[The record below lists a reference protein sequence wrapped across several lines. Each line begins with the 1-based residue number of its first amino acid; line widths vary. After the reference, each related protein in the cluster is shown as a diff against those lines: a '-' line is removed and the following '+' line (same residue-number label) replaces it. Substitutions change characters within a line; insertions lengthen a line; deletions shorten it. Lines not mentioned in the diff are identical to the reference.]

1 MDAKNAPVP
10 LVSLVTQL
18 ASDFAYLLQ
27 TEIRMARAELSEK
40 LSVAANAG
48 LFVGAAVILLLG
60 GFIVL
65 LIDIARWLEVAGL
78 SYPWSLLLV
87 AIVSLVT
94 AGAVALAGVR
104 QLKESSLV
112 PQRTLKQMRED
123 FTVAK
128 DHVR

>member
-1 MDAKNAPVP
+1 MDAKNAPLPLVP
-10 LVSLVTQL
+10 LMTRV

-40 LSVAANAG
+40 LSAAANAG
-48 LFVGAAVILLLG
+48 AYVGAAAVLVLG

-87 AIVSLVT
+87 SVVSLV
-94 AGAVALAGVR
+94 AGGSLAFAGIR
-104 QLKESSLV
+104 QLKESSLM
-112 PQRTLKQMRED
+112 PQRTLEQMRED
-123 FTVAK
+123 FAVAK
-128 DHVR
+128 DRVR